1 MYSLSASEL
10 LRLWE
15 RGLAKQPAERALAL
29 LSATSPE
36 TAPEA
41 LARMSIGR
49 RDALLLRLRERTFGP
64 QLASTAS
71 CPHCAERLELNFTTH
86 EIAVDAERQDEEEKQ
101 FSLSVQGYEVEFR
114 LPSSLDLVAI
124 SSSADLHDAQ
134 RSLLARCLLYAR
146 REGQE
151 AAFDDLPAEV
161 IEAVASEM
169 ARRDPQADVQL
180 ALNCPQCGHAWR
192 LAFDIVSFFW
202 SEIDAWAQR
211 VLREVHAL
219 ALAYGWREE
228 EILALS
234 AWRRQ
239 VYLGMIGV

>member
-10 LRLWE
+10 LGLWE
-15 RGLAKQPAERALAL
+15 RGLAKQPTERALAL
-29 LSATSPE
+29 LCATSPD
-36 TAPEA
+36 TTPEA

-64 QLASTAS
+64 QLASTVS
-71 CPHCAERLELNFTTH
+71 CPHCRERLEFNFTTR
-86 EIAVDAERQDEEEKQ
+86 EIAVDTEHYGQEKP

-114 LPSSLDLVAI
+114 LPSSLDLSAI
-124 SSSADLHDAQ
+124 SASADIEHAQ
-134 RSLLARCLLYAR
+134 RSLLARCLLSAR
-146 REGQE
+146 LDAQDVMP
-151 AAFDDLPAEV
+151 DDLPAEV
-161 IEAVASEM
+161 IEAVVDEM

-180 ALNCPQCGHAWR
+180 ALNCPQCGHQWR
-192 LAFDIVSFFW
+192 LAFDIISFFW

-211 VLREVHAL
+211 ILREVHAL
-219 ALAYGWREE
+219 AYAYGWREE

>member
-15 RGLAKQPAERALAL
+15 RGLAKQPTERALAL
-29 LSATSPE
+29 LCATSPDI
-36 TAPEA
+36 APEA
-41 LARMSIGR
+41 VAGMSIGR

-64 QLASTAS
+64 HLASTAS
-71 CPHCAERLELNFTTH
+71 CPHCGERLEFNFTTR
-86 EIAVDAERQDEEEKQ
+86 EIALDAEHYAEEKQ
-101 FSLSVQGYEVEFR
+101 FSLAVLGYEVEFR
-114 LPSSLDLVAI
+114 LPTSLDLVAI
-124 SSSADLHDAQ
+124 YASADLYDAQ
-134 RSLLARCLLYAR
+134 RSLLARCLLCAR
-146 REGQE
+146 LAAQE
-151 AAFDDLPAEV
+151 VSFDDLPAEV
-161 IEAVASEM
+161 LEAVASEM
-169 ARRDPQADVQL
+169 ERCDPQADVQL
-180 ALNCPQCGHAWR
+180 ALDCPQCGHAWQ

-219 ALAYGWREE
+219 ASAYGWREE
-228 EILALS
+228 EILSLS